1 MRPWVGGSRNRSIY
15 EVCQYRSGQRGFI
28 GTYALEILKCVQFGT
43 ETTVNTQELL
53 VHNSSEGKS
62 AERLHTSL
70 VHSLGVFVLALQL
83 EGKVIGQMATLVVT
97 THEPESVGVPNLE
110 SPKIENTLY
119 VMSDW
124 RRPAGRRESIPRY

>member
-1 MRPWVGGSRNRSIY
+1 
-15 EVCQYRSGQRGFI
+15 
-28 GTYALEILKCVQFGT
+28 VQFGT